1 MTATTARSLVPRAA
15 LLGLMIA
22 VASHLAA
29 VAKALSSVQHI
40 PAWHWALLLCSDTLL
55 AVVVMRRSEWF
66 LTRNFR
72 LPGIFVLTTAVIILA
87 PLPTTVRRYRAV
99 VPYETVLSIAA
110 GLAVFALVTYIL
122 TARAPVNRKVV
133 AGPSESTVA
142 WAIVGV
148 SIVLLPIWIRAIG
161 SVPLFEL
168 FGTTDPLA
176 AAGARDRALDS
187 LSNGTLRAAV
197 GGLRNLYL
205 MFATGYLVSRAGTT
219 GRTDWRKL
227 TRWRVIALGA
237 MAIAAVYSLL
247 TTERAILGELV
258 IVAVVSWLVSRRRQ
272 LSVRSVAV
280 SATIG
285 ISFPISYAILVGAG
299 GFGGALSGL
308 NRRIF
313 YLPDDVMLHYFIQFP
328 RFHAFLNGSSIPKWG
343 RLTGTPTFDL
353 SSLIYD
359 QYYKVDG
366 LTGIANGSF
375 LGVGWANWGTFGV
388 VIWCAVAAFAVVIAE
403 RLVRSFPTNSSAA
416 LRGVAVVQTALLTSS
431 DLSRSLLGFLPGFLD
446 IVAVLWIAQR
456 VDQRFGRR
464 PFDPT
469 TSQLAHRAR
478 RPPPNELTSGGVR

>member
-122 TARAPVNRKVV
+122 TARAPLNRKVV

-197 GGLRNLYL
+197 GD
-205 MFATGYLVSRAGTT
+205 A
-219 GRTDWRKL
+219 
-227 TRWRVIALGA
+227 
-237 MAIAAVYSLL
+237 
-247 TTERAILGELV
+247 
-258 IVAVVSWLVSRRRQ
+258 
-272 LSVRSVAV
+272 
-280 SATIG
+280 
-285 ISFPISYAILVGAG
+285 
-299 GFGGALSGL
+299 
-308 NRRIF
+308 
-313 YLPDDVMLHYFIQFP
+313 
-328 RFHAFLNGSSIPKWG
+328 
-343 RLTGTPTFDL
+343 
-353 SSLIYD
+353 
-359 QYYKVDG
+359 
-366 LTGIANGSF
+366 
-375 LGVGWANWGTFGV
+375 
-388 VIWCAVAAFAVVIAE
+388 
-403 RLVRSFPTNSSAA
+403 
-416 LRGVAVVQTALLTSS
+416 
-431 DLSRSLLGFLPGFLD
+431 
-446 IVAVLWIAQR
+446 
-456 VDQRFGRR
+456 
-464 PFDPT
+464 
-469 TSQLAHRAR
+469 
-478 RPPPNELTSGGVR
+478 